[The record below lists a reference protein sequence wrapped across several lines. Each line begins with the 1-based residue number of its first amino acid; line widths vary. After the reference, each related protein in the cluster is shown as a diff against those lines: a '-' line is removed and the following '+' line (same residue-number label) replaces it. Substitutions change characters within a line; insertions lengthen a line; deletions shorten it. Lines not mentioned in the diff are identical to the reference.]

1 LADLLEE
8 MAKLPPRLES
18 FASRDVKAL
27 KEVFLSQFTG
37 EKRVEAD
44 DLLDLARPS

>member
-8 MAKLPPRLES
+8 MAKHPPRLES

-44 DLLDLARPS
+44 DLLDLARAS